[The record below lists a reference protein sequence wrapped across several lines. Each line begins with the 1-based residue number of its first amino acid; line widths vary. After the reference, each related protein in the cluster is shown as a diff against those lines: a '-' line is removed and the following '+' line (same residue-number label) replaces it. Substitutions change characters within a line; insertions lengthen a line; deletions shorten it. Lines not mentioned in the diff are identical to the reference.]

1 MTGVIDLVC
10 ISWFVCVHVIVCFL
24 VCVCVCVRARANIYD
39 QLLDQTALAKVR
51 AEAEAAVAR
60 EEQALIAGATLQE
73 ELEQGRRRWAAT
85 ADALHALQASAEH

>member
-24 VCVCVCVRARANIYD
+24 VCVCVCARARANIYD

>member
-1 MTGVIDLVC
+1 MVC
-10 ISWFVCVHVIVCFL
+10 LCARDCLLSC
-24 VCVCVCVRARANIYD
+24 VCVCVCARARANIYD

-73 ELEQGRRRWAAT
+73 ELEQGRRRWAAS

>member
-1 MTGVIDLVC
+1 MVCLCACECLLLVC
-10 ISWFVCVHVIVCFL
+10 LCVC
-24 VCVCVCVRARANIYD
+24 VCVCVCVRVCIYD

-51 AEAEAAVAR
+51 AEAEAAVTR